1 MKKLFNTFKKIV
13 ALVKYMFLGKSL
25 QKPVVIQFP
34 VNDICNSRCQMC
46 RIWENKKEYEVSLEK
61 LRNGLRN
68 DLFSEVQTV
77 GLNGGEPTLRKDL
90 GQITKVLFEELPKL
104 SQIALITNGFK
115 YKEVIER
122 VDEIGKIVKENNG
135 TFNMMVSLDGYGEM
149 HDAVRGKP
157 GNFERAEKVIDH
169 CIRSEHVDV
178 LRIGCTIIKE
188 NVYGLHDL
196 FDYCKSKDIYV
207 KYRLG
212 IPHKRLYS
220 DKLTEPYDLS
230 FSEKAHIAEFIN
242 YLINDYEP
250 DILQKYFYKSLRD
263 QLILNSPRR
272 AGCNWQHRG
281 ATINSKGEL
290 LYCAVESDV
299 IGDLEK
305 DNSKSAYF
313 SNKPH
318 LDDIIKNKCDDCN
331 HDYTGFPDRKELPSM
346 LINEISLRFKK
357 FIKDNNNKWFGKI
370 IINLSYTLLRIR
382 HFFARALSR

>member
-1 MKKLFNTFKKIV
+1 MKKIKNTLKKII
-13 ALVKYMFLGKSL
+13 ALIKFIFVGKSL

-61 LRNGLRN
+61 LRSGLRN

-104 SQIALITNGFK
+104 NQIALITNGYKF
-115 YKEVIER
+115 KEVIER
-122 VDEIGKIVKENNG
+122 TDEIGKIVKDNNG
-135 TFNMMVSLDGYGEM
+135 TFNMMVSLDGYGAV

-157 GNFERAEKVIDH
+157 GNFDRAEKVIDH
-169 CIRSEHVDV
+169 CLKSEYVDV

-188 NVYGLHDL
+188 NVYGMHDL
-196 FDYCKSKDIYV
+196 FDYCKKKGVYI

-220 DKLTEPYDLS
+220 DKLTEPYALNY
-230 FSEKAHIAEFIN
+230 SEKVHIAEFLN
-242 YLINDYEP
+242 HLINNYES
-250 DILQKYFYKSLRD
+250 DILQRYFYSSLRD
-263 QLILNSPRR
+263 QLLFDTKRK

-290 LYCAVESDV
+290 LYCAVESEV

-305 DNSKSAYF
+305 DDSMKVYF
-313 SNKPH
+313 NQKNH
-318 LDDIIKNKCDDCN
+318 LQNIIKEKCDDCN
-331 HDYTGFPDRKELPSM
+331 HDYTGFPDRKELPTM
-346 LINEISLRFKK
+346 LLNEISIKLKR
-357 FIKDNNNKWFGKI
+357 FIKKNNDRWFGNLA
-370 IINLSYTLLRIR
+370 INVSYSFLRLKHR
-382 HFFARALSR
+382 FHRLFSK